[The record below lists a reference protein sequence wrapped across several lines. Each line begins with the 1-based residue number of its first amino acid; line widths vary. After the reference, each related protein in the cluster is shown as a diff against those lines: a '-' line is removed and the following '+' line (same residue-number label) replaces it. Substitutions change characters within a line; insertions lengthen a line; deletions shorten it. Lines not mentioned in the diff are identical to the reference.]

1 MDAVLL
7 ARVSTEMQEDGFSLD
22 AQLERMRKYCARQNL
37 NIIKEFNITES
48 STRGKRPKFKN
59 MLSFIKE
66 RRKTVAIIVDAVDRL
81 QRNFSETTFLDSM
94 LKAGKLELHFLR
106 ENMILNQSSKSSQ
119 KIMWDM
125 CVLMAKS
132 YVGSL
137 SDNVKRSEEKM
148 LNEGLLPGPAPIGYL
163 NSKEDDKKT
172 IIIDPERGPL
182 VKKLFE
188 EYSTGLFSMD
198 ELVKK
203 AKQWG
208 LRNKRSG
215 KPITKAQF
223 ADILQNPFYY
233 GVMYYNKNYYPH
245 IYEKLISQDLF
256 DKCTE
261 VRTGRF
267 KRTAKRTKQPFLLS
281 GLVRCKHCG
290 CLLSP
295 YMKKGKYVY
304 MRHIS
309 PDGCQHTS
317 NVGENIIVKEV
328 QNQLQSIQFSDE
340 QKQDLQKK
348 LKTAYEKKY
357 GNKKYQLEKSKTE
370 LEDLKENQA
379 KLLDLLIAGTIT
391 DGVYKEKNNQFEQKK
406 AQLETTIREMAEPD
420 DSLDKA
426 IDNVL
431 NFSQNSFEIFKSSQI
446 EEKRR
451 ILNFVF
457 ENFFMDG
464 KNVEISMHKHF
475 KLLSKV
481 GACQDWCPE
490 EDSNFHDQ
498 KRSQVPETCAST
510 NSAIRATDILI
521 TAFLQLVNIFSYRYP
536 YAYNNK
542 NPPKPMR

>member
-22 AQLERMRKYCARQNL
+22 AQLERMKKYCVRQKL

-66 RRKTVAIIVDAVDRL
+66 RRKPVAIIVDAVDRL
-81 QRNFSETTFLDSM
+81 QRNFAETTFLDSM

-148 LNEGLLPGPAPIGYL
+148 LSEGLLPGPAPIGYL
-163 NSKEDDKKT
+163 NSKEEGKKT

-215 KPITKAQF
+215 NPISKAQF
-223 ADILQNPFYY
+223 ADILQNPFYC
-233 GVMYYNKNYYPH
+233 GVMFYNKNYYPH

-304 MRHIS
+304 MRHTS
-309 PDGCQHTS
+309 PDGCEYTS
-317 NVGENIIVKEV
+317 NVGENIIVREV
-328 QNQLQSIQFSDE
+328 QNQLQSIQFSDG

-357 GNKKYQLEKSKTE
+357 GNNKYQLEKSQTE
-370 LEDLKENQA
+370 LEDLKENQS

-391 DGVYKEKNNQFEQKK
+391 DVVYKEKNNLFEQKK
-406 AQLETTIREMAEPD
+406 AQLESAIQEMAKPD
-420 DSLDKA
+420 DSLDVA
-426 IDNVL
+426 IDKVL
-431 NFSQNSFEIFKSSQI
+431 NFSKNSFDIFESSQI

-475 KLLSKV
+475 KLLSKT

-498 KRSQVPETCAST
+498 NGHKYLKLARLPIPPSGQ
-510 NSAIRATDILI
+510 R
-521 TAFLQLVNIFSYRYP
+521 IFYYP
-536 YAYNNK
+536 HLSN
-542 NPPKPMR
+542 

>member
-163 NSKEDDKKT
+163 NSKEDGKKT

-223 ADILQNPFYY
+223 ADILMNPFYC
-233 GVMYYNKNYYPH
+233 GVMFYNKNYYPH

-281 GLVRCKHCG
+281 GLVRCKHCE

-304 MRHIS
+304 MRHTS
-309 PDGCQHTS
+309 PDGCQHTP
-317 NVGENIIVKEV
+317 NIGENIIVREV

-357 GNKKYQLEKSKTE
+357 GNNKYQLEKSKTE
-370 LEDLKENQA
+370 LDDLKENQA

-391 DGVYKEKNNQFEQKK
+391 DVVYKEKNNQFEQKK

-475 KLLSKV
+475 KLLSKI
-481 GACQDWCPE
+481 GACQDWCPG
-490 EDSNFHDQ
+490 EDSNFHCLRQ
-498 KRSQVPETCAST
+498 HAPEACAST
-510 NSAIRATDILI
+510 NFATRASITDILLSHFKI
-521 TAFLQLVNIFSYRYP
+521 NCKHLFQKIIKISIRI
-536 YAYNNK
+536 
-542 NPPKPMR
+542 